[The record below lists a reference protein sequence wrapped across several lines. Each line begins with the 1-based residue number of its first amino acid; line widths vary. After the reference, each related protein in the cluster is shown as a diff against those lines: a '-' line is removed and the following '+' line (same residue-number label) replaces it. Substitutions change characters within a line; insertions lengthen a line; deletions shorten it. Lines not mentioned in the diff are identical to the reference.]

1 MYKICRNLD
10 NCLKQILKF
19 FNIKKILK
27 YLIKSY
33 LVYWNSLIQMLEK
46 YNKESKQ
53 KFFLN
58 KVFLISLNK
67 NYNNILKQI

>member
-33 LVYWNSLIQMLEK
+33 LVYQNSLIQMLEK